1 MFIDALTITG
11 FLSAASF
18 ALMPVLMGREFIR
31 VETCDER
38 SPSPATQRLEPR
50 SPASSALADC
60 V

>member
-18 ALMPVLMGREFIR
+18 ALMPVLMGREFIH
-31 VETCDER
+31 VETCDEG
-38 SPSPATQRLEPR
+38 SPSPTATRQAPR
-50 SPASSALADC
+50 STDRSALADC